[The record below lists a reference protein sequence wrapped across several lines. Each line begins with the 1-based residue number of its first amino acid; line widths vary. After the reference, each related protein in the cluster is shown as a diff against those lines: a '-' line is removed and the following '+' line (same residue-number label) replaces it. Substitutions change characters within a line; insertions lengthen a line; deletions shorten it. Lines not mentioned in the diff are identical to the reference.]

1 MPQRSSH
8 AVLLAALLF
17 AASPA
22 YAADYAV
29 EGRIAAPGDGGWD
42 YATIDP
48 AAKRVYVT
56 HGESVVDVDIAK
68 GTASAPFAGIA
79 RGHAAVPVPG
89 RHLLAVTSGH
99 DDSVRLFDTETG
111 TELAKIPVG
120 SDPDAAFYA
129 PGPARVVVVNAKGG
143 TVSLL
148 DPVARTITGTITLKP
163 GLEAAANDGDTL
175 LVNNEDLNELETAN
189 LLTGRA
195 GPTVALTGCQGPTG
209 LAFDPDTEQAISAC
223 ANRKAAIVDVRHHRL
238 VALLDIGAGPDTVL
252 VDSSR
257 RVALIPCGR
266 DGTLTVIALG
276 ESPHIAGEV
285 RTEMGARTGALDPA
299 TGKIYLPTAELAPP
313 AAPGG
318 RPQPKAGTFHLLVLA
333 PR

>member
-1 MPQRSSH
+1 MPLRSSSTILL
-8 AVLLAALLF
+8 AVLLG
-17 AASPA
+17 ASPA
-22 YAADYAV
+22 SAADYAV

-48 AAKRVYVT
+48 GAERVCDT
-56 HGESVVDVDIAK
+56 HGETLVEVDIAK

-99 DDSVRLFDTETG
+99 DDSVRLFDTATG
-111 TELAKIPVG
+111 TELAKVAVG

-129 PGPARVVVVNAKGG
+129 PGLARVVVINAKGG
-143 TVSLL
+143 TVSML
-148 DPVARTITGTITLKP
+148 DPVARTVTGTITLKP

-189 LLTGRA
+189 LRTGRV

-252 VDSSR
+252 VDSGR

-276 ESPHIAGEV
+276 ENPHVVGEV
-285 RTEMGARTGALDPA
+285 RTEAGARTGALDPA
-299 TGKIYLPTAELAPP
+299 TGKIYLPSADLAPP

-318 RPQPKAGTFHLLVLA
+318 RPQPKAGTFHVLVLA